1 MHGGFQSFTT
11 FCPPFY
17 WLNLITRTRAR
28 LSLLPINFIINAQ
41 ISTQQSICSAKAKE
55 RWVCRWRWATYLSDY
70 WPQIWCLPPLSMLS
84 FHYTFI
90 ASRRSPRDVSPWCAK
105 TPSMLFPSTHGSEV
119 RCAPHSKIAIFIL
132 LSYFSHPNNNVYLK
146 HNPRSLSHSQPQ
158 HNEQKVNPP
167 GVKNRKI
174 SLPQQEQAE
183 RASANNKKRK
193 KIPWKRNE
201 NEMRRAPAAESNELS
216 RENPYWRKGGDWQ
229 TKWNESD
236 CEHVEMKMFHLLL
249 WCFALLTPPDAWRH
263 FVIKKH
269 RRNIFIIFFLFFLCQ
284 LDACTREATL
294 NSKSWKILCFL

>member
-1 MHGGFQSFTT
+1 MFFAKSTSFHETFFNKVSKLFHIECWIWWCQSLCERNTTT
-11 FCPPFY
+11 FTCMVDFNHSRPSVPPSY

-90 ASRRSPRDVSPWCAK
+90 ASRPSPRDVSPWCAK

-183 RASANNKKRK
+183 S
-193 KIPWKRNE
+193 ISE
-201 NEMRRAPAAESNELS
+201 
-216 RENPYWRKGGDWQ
+216 
-229 TKWNESD
+229 
-236 CEHVEMKMFHLLL
+236 
-249 WCFALLTPPDAWRH
+249 
-263 FVIKKH
+263 
-269 RRNIFIIFFLFFLCQ
+269 
-284 LDACTREATL
+284 
-294 NSKSWKILCFL
+294 